1 MTHEKTGRVTTDMPN
16 ADRSARSMRNG
27 RAADSQINF
36 VLVTGRRL
44 SLTPIQIWRL
54 MTDQHFLIYFGIS
67 SVLITY
73 LYPVQ
78 LQPSPPW
85 WEFVIVFSAMAL
97 FFYCILVGTL
107 LLIEKCCRR
116 WPRLIV
122 PVPLITLIALLAT
135 LGFARV
141 YNPIMVG
148 PVWSNFRP
156 LTEEFVLIYFVI
168 LNLEILFSIFV
179 LSHTKVF
186 IQATQL
192 QSQREA
198 PAAAELRV
206 AADPAEAL
214 PGPPQVVLQ
223 PPAPQPPAA
232 PQAAPL
238 PAPMARHL
246 PVPILRQPPR
256 PPQPPVPPP
265 PRAVRFGSY
274 SWPVTA
280 LRLIRA
286 EEHYIRVVTKEQE
299 VLVRYRL
306 SDAVTQLPE
315 DAGMRV
321 HRSYWLSYDAIVEHA
336 PLPDS
341 RLLLT
346 LWNGTTVTVP
356 RAHRKR
362 LEAAF
367 AARRQ
372 ATGQG

>member
-1 MTHEKTGRVTTDMPN
+1 
-16 ADRSARSMRNG
+16 
-27 RAADSQINF
+27 
-36 VLVTGRRL
+36 
-44 SLTPIQIWRL
+44 
-54 MTDQHFLIYFGIS
+54 
-67 SVLITY
+67 
-73 LYPVQ
+73 
-78 LQPSPPW
+78 
-85 WEFVIVFSAMAL
+85 
-97 FFYCILVGTL
+97 
-107 LLIEKCCRR
+107 
-116 WPRLIV
+116 
-122 PVPLITLIALLAT
+122 
-135 LGFARV
+135 
-141 YNPIMVG
+141 
-148 PVWSNFRP
+148 
-156 LTEEFVLIYFVI
+156 
-168 LNLEILFSIFV
+168 
-179 LSHTKVF
+179 
-186 IQATQL
+186 
-192 QSQREA
+192 
-198 PAAAELRV
+198 
-206 AADPAEAL
+206 
-214 PGPPQVVLQ
+214 
-223 PPAPQPPAA
+223 PQPPEA

-238 PAPMARHL
+238 PAPMTRHL

-274 SWPVTA
+274 SWPITA